1 MMNPFFDL
9 LHQEHELVATI
20 IKDIEYTPP
29 ERSTELEDRWTAL
42 KRALLPHIV
51 AEENTY
57 YPVIQSRPESRD
69 DALRNLEEHHAI
81 EAQLFEVNNMPMSP
95 SGEWFNRFNRLKDM
109 IQQHVRF
116 EESTIF
122 QDTTRVLDNNEIP
135 GILENYRKAEEDA
148 RKNMA
153 GATREVS

>member
-57 YPVIQSRPESRD
+57 YPVIQSRRNHGTTPCG
-69 DALRNLEEHHAI
+69 ALKSI
-81 EAQLFEVNNMPMSP
+81 TP
-95 SGEWFNRFNRLKDM
+95 SKPSFLK
-109 IQQHVRF
+109 
-116 EESTIF
+116 ST
-122 QDTTRVLDNNEIP
+122 TCR
-135 GILENYRKAEEDA
+135 
-148 RKNMA
+148 
-153 GATREVS
+153 